1 MGDVVAEGERAKGAQ
16 GRPAAGPSGT
26 PAPAPLRIERPLLL
40 DSAGNDPVPI
50 DALVIDDE
58 GIGVVR
64 SRGGRPQVLPW
75 PSVSAH
81 VVERWAGGA
90 IPEWWV
96 DPELNH
102 SDQTDQTDQG
112 DPSDQGDQGARRA
125 EPPPTVVDP
134 RSNVRALPRTEPGVV
149 ISVQGPFGTYRF
161 LARGGDPDALSR
173 RITDFAVR
181 HQGLSGVPPVTTVAR
196 PRRAGD
202 RRQGTRVANQRSGW
216 SRVQPYLAVALIVLI
231 AVAVTLILLQSAGT
245 IHLPYLGGSSSG
257 ASGPFRT
264 G

>member
-1 MGDVVAEGERAKGAQ
+1 MGDVVAEGDRAMGVQ

-26 PAPAPLRIERPLLL
+26 SGPAPAPLRIERLLLL

-50 DALVIDDE
+50 DALVIDDD

-96 DPELNH
+96 DPELNRN
-102 SDQTDQTDQG
+102 DQG
-112 DPSDQGDQGARRA
+112 A

-173 RITDFAVR
+173 RVTDFAVR
-181 HQGLSGVPPVTTVAR
+181 HQGLSGVPPVTTVAG

-202 RRQGTRVANQRSGW
+202 RRQGTRVANRRSGW
-216 SRVQPYLAVALIVLI
+216 SRVRPYLAVTLIVFI
-231 AVAVTLILLQSAGT
+231 AAAVTLILLQSAGT
-245 IHLPYLGGSSSG
+245 IHLPYLGGSSPG

-264 G
+264 R

>member
-1 MGDVVAEGERAKGAQ
+1 MGDVVAEGDQAKGAQ

-26 PAPAPLRIERPLLL
+26 AGPTPTPLRIERLLLL

-64 SRGGRPQVLPW
+64 SRGGLPQVLPW

-96 DPELNH
+96 DPELNR
-102 SDQTDQTDQG
+102 SDEG
-112 DPSDQGDQGARRA
+112 A
-125 EPPPTVVDP
+125 EPPRAVVDP
-134 RSNVRALPRTEPGVV
+134 RSNLRALPRTEPGVV

-181 HQGLSGVPPVTTVAR
+181 HQGLSGVPPITTVAR

-202 RRQGTRVANQRSGW
+202 RRQGTRVANPRSGW
-216 SRVQPYLAVALIVLI
+216 SKVQPYLAVALIVLI
-231 AVAVTLILLQSAGT
+231 AVAVTLILLQSAGA
-245 IHLPYLGGSSSG
+245 IHLPYLGGSSPG
-257 ASGPFRT
+257 AVSPLRSP
-264 G
+264 

>member
-1 MGDVVAEGERAKGAQ
+1 M
-16 GRPAAGPSGT
+16 
-26 PAPAPLRIERPLLL
+26 
-40 DSAGNDPVPI
+40 
-50 DALVIDDE
+50 
-58 GIGVVR
+58 
-64 SRGGRPQVLPW
+64 
-75 PSVSAH
+75 
-81 VVERWAGGA
+81 
-90 IPEWWV
+90 
-96 DPELNH
+96 
-102 SDQTDQTDQG
+102 
-112 DPSDQGDQGARRA
+112 
-125 EPPPTVVDP
+125 
-134 RSNVRALPRTEPGVV
+134 RALPRTEPGVV

-245 IHLPYLGGSSSG
+245 IHLPYLGGSSPG

>member
-1 MGDVVAEGERAKGAQ
+1 MGDVVAEGDRAKAAQ
-16 GRPAAGPSGT
+16 GRPPAGPSGT
-26 PAPAPLRIERPLLL
+26 PGAAPAPLRIERLLLL
-40 DSAGNDPVPI
+40 DSAGSDPVAI

-64 SRGGRPQVLPW
+64 TRGGRPQVLPW

-96 DPELNH
+96 DPELNR
-102 SDQTDQTDQG
+102 TDQG
-112 DPSDQGDQGARRA
+112 VGDAEGTEGAEGA
-125 EPPPTVVDP
+125 APPAAVVDP

-173 RITDFAVR
+173 RMTDFAVR

-202 RRQGTRVANQRSGW
+202 RRQGTRVANRRSGW

-245 IHLPYLGGSSSG
+245 VHLPYLGGSSPG
-257 ASGPFRT
+257 ASGPLRT
-264 G
+264 R

>member
-1 MGDVVAEGERAKGAQ
+1 MGAQ

-26 PAPAPLRIERPLLL
+26 SGPAPAPLRIERLLLL
-40 DSAGNDPVPI
+40 DSAGSDPVPI
-50 DALVIDDE
+50 DALVIDDD

-96 DPELNH
+96 DPELNRN
-102 SDQTDQTDQG
+102 DQG
-112 DPSDQGDQGARRA
+112 GG
-125 EPPPTVVDP
+125 PPPTVVDP

-216 SRVQPYLAVALIVLI
+216 SRVRPYLAVALIVFI

-245 IHLPYLGGSSSG
+245 IHLPYLGGSSPG

-264 G
+264 R

>member
-1 MGDVVAEGERAKGAQ
+1 
-16 GRPAAGPSGT
+16 
-26 PAPAPLRIERPLLL
+26 
-40 DSAGNDPVPI
+40 
-50 DALVIDDE
+50 
-58 GIGVVR
+58 
-64 SRGGRPQVLPW
+64 
-75 PSVSAH
+75 
-81 VVERWAGGA
+81 
-90 IPEWWV
+90 V
-96 DPELNH
+96 DPELNR
-102 SDQTDQTDQG
+102 SGQG
-112 DPSDQGDQGARRA
+112 DQGDQEA

-264 G
+264 R

>member
-1 MGDVVAEGERAKGAQ
+1 MGDVVAEEDRAKGAQ
-16 GRPAAGPSGT
+16 GRPAAGASGT
-26 PAPAPLRIERPLLL
+26 SGPAPAPLRIERLLLL

-96 DPELNH
+96 DPELNR
-102 SDQTDQTDQG
+102 SDQSSQG
-112 DPSDQGDQGARRA
+112 DRGDQGDQGAGPA
-125 EPPPTVVDP
+125 PTVVDP

-161 LARGGDPDALSR
+161 LARGGDPDTLSR

-202 RRQGTRVANQRSGW
+202 RRQGTRVANRRSGW
-216 SRVQPYLAVALIVLI
+216 SRVQPYLAVALVVLI

-245 IHLPYLGGSSSG
+245 IHLPYLGGSGPG

-264 G
+264 R

>member
-1 MGDVVAEGERAKGAQ
+1 MGDVVAEGDRAKGAQ
-16 GRPAAGPSGT
+16 GRPAAGASGT
-26 PAPAPLRIERPLLL
+26 SGPAPAPLRIERLLLL

-96 DPELNH
+96 DPELNR
-102 SDQTDQTDQG
+102 SDQSSQG
-112 DPSDQGDQGARRA
+112 VPGGQGDQGAG
-125 EPPPTVVDP
+125 PPPTVVDP

-161 LARGGDPDALSR
+161 LARGGDPDTLSR

-202 RRQGTRVANQRSGW
+202 RRQGTRVANRRSGW
-216 SRVQPYLAVALIVLI
+216 SRAQPYLAVALIVLI
-231 AVAVTLILLQSAGT
+231 ALAVTLILLQSAGT
-245 IHLPYLGGSSSG
+245 IHLPYLGGSGPG

-264 G
+264 R

>member
-1 MGDVVAEGERAKGAQ
+1 MGDVVAEGDRANGAQ
-16 GRPAAGPSGT
+16 PRPAAGPSG
-26 PAPAPLRIERPLLL
+26 PGGSAPAPLRIERLLLL
-40 DSAGNDPVPI
+40 DSAGHDPVAI
-50 DALVIDDE
+50 DALVFDDE

-96 DPELNH
+96 DPELNR
-102 SDQTDQTDQG
+102 TA
-112 DPSDQGDQGARRA
+112 QGA
-125 EPPPTVVDP
+125 EPAAVVDP

-161 LARGGDPDALSR
+161 LARGGDPGSLSR
-173 RITDFAVR
+173 RMTDFAVR
-181 HQGLSGVPPVTTVAR
+181 HQGLSGVPPVTTVAG

-202 RRQGTRVANQRSGW
+202 RRQGTRVANRRSGW
-216 SRVQPYLAVALIVLI
+216 SRVKPYLVVALIVLI

-245 IHLPYLGGSSSG
+245 IHLPYLGGSSPG
-257 ASGPFRT
+257 ASGSLSTP
-264 G
+264 

>member
-1 MGDVVAEGERAKGAQ
+1 MGDVVAEGDRAMGVQ

-26 PAPAPLRIERPLLL
+26 SGPAPAPLRIERLLLL

-50 DALVIDDE
+50 DALVIDDD

-96 DPELNH
+96 DPELNRN
-102 SDQTDQTDQG
+102 DQG
-112 DPSDQGDQGARRA
+112 A

-173 RITDFAVR
+173 RVTDFAVR

-202 RRQGTRVANQRSGW
+202 RRQGTRVANRRSGW
-216 SRVQPYLAVALIVLI
+216 SRVRPYLAVTLIVFI

-245 IHLPYLGGSSSG
+245 IHLPYLGGSSPG

-264 G
+264 R

>member
-1 MGDVVAEGERAKGAQ
+1 MGDVVAEEDRAKGAQ
-16 GRPAAGPSGT
+16 GRPAAGASGT
-26 PAPAPLRIERPLLL
+26 SGPAPAPLRIERLLLL

-96 DPELNH
+96 DPELNR
-102 SDQTDQTDQG
+102 SDQ
-112 DPSDQGDQGARRA
+112 SSQGDQGAGPA
-125 EPPPTVVDP
+125 PTVVDP

-161 LARGGDPDALSR
+161 LARGGDPDTLSR

-202 RRQGTRVANQRSGW
+202 RRQGTRVANRRSGW
-216 SRVQPYLAVALIVLI
+216 SRVQPYLAVALVVLI

-245 IHLPYLGGSSSG
+245 IHLPYLGGSGPG

-264 G
+264 R